1 MNKEIDFET
10 YLIISHGKFEIFLL
24 DIKNHKDIYQEEF
37 KFRDVSE
44 KLDFNLLNDFLENNI
59 FKIEKL
65 AGNFVNN
72 INIVIE
78 NESILTSNIGIKK
91 KNYTGEITDIIL
103 ESMLTDVK
111 DLFKENYNQYKL
123 IHMIMDK
130 YIIDGV
136 SYSSLQDQ
144 ISNDEIC
151 LEIKLISIQNLII
164 FEIENILKKY
174 QIQVNNFL
182 DKGYVFTSKYIRNS
196 LIKNHLNISR
206 LVEEVSS
213 HKGTL
218 LEWGQSQKKEVVFK
232 ILSSFGKDHEK
243 TYEVLVEIEGKKH
256 GVALGTSIKRAEESA
271 AKQTLKELIRS

>member
-10 YLIISHGKFEIFLL
+10 YLIISYGKFEIFLL
-24 DIKNHKDIYQEEF
+24 DIKNHNDIYQEEL

-44 KLDFNLLNDFLENNI
+44 KLDFNLLNEFLENNI

-65 AGNFVNN
+65 AGNFINN

-78 NESILTSNIGIKK
+78 NKSILKSSIGIKK
-91 KNYTGEITDIIL
+91 KNYTGEITSIIL
-103 ESMLTDVK
+103 EGMLTDVK

-123 IHMIMDK
+123 IHMIIDQ

-151 LEIKLISIQNLII
+151 LEIKLISIPNLLIL
-164 FEIENILKKY
+164 EIENILKKY

-182 DKGYVFTSKYIRNS
+182 DKGYVKDFFFDKQLDISQMAYKLKNGVNKKEVQITSKYP
-196 LIKNHLNISR
+196 
-206 LVEEVSS
+206 
-213 HKGTL
+213 
-218 LEWGQSQKKEVVFK
+218 KKIGF
-232 ILSSFGKDHEK
+232 FEK
-243 TYEVLVEIEGKKH
+243 FFQLF
-256 GVALGTSIKRAEESA
+256 S
-271 AKQTLKELIRS
+271 

>member
-10 YLIISHGKFEIFLL
+10 YLIISYGKFEIFLL

-37 KFRDVSE
+37 KLRDVSE
-44 KLDFNLLNDFLENNI
+44 KIDFNLLNDFLENNI

-78 NESILTSNIGIKK
+78 NKSILTSNIAIKK
-91 KNYTGEITDIIL
+91 KNYTGEITDRIL

-123 IHMIMDK
+123 IHMIINK

-144 ISNDEIC
+144 ISNNEIC
-151 LEIKLISIQNLII
+151 LEIKLISIPNLLIL
-164 FEIENILKKY
+164 EIENILKKY

-182 DKGYVFTSKYIRNS
+182 DKGYLKDFFLDKQLDISQMAHKLKNGMNKKEVQITSKY
-196 LIKNHLNISR
+196 
-206 LVEEVSS
+206 
-213 HKGTL
+213 T
-218 LEWGQSQKKEVVFK
+218 KKIGF
-232 ILSSFGKDHEK
+232 FEK
-243 TYEVLVEIEGKKH
+243 FFQLF
-256 GVALGTSIKRAEESA
+256 S
-271 AKQTLKELIRS
+271 

>member
-10 YLIISHGKFEIFLL
+10 YLIISYGKFEIFLL
-24 DIKNHKDIYQEEF
+24 DIKNHKNIYQEEF

-44 KLDFNLLNDFLENNI
+44 KLDFNLLNEFLENNI

-65 AGNFVNN
+65 AGNFINN

-78 NESILTSNIGIKK
+78 NKSILISNISIKK
-91 KNYTGEITDIIL
+91 KNYTGEITSVTL

-111 DLFKENYNQYKL
+111 DLFKENYNQHKL
-123 IHMIMDK
+123 IHMIIDK

-151 LEIKLISIQNLII
+151 LEIKLISISNLII
-164 FEIENILKKY
+164 LEIENILKKY

-182 DKGYVFTSKYIRNS
+182 DKGYVKDFFLDKKLDISQMVHNLKNGMNKNEIQITSK
-196 LIKNHLNISR
+196 
-206 LVEEVSS
+206 SS
-213 HKGTL
+213 KKLGFFEKFFQL
-218 LEWGQSQKKEVVFK
+218 LS
-232 ILSSFGKDHEK
+232 
-243 TYEVLVEIEGKKH
+243 
-256 GVALGTSIKRAEESA
+256 
-271 AKQTLKELIRS
+271 

>member
-10 YLIISHGKFEIFLL
+10 YLIISYGKFEIFLL
-24 DIKNHKDIYQEEF
+24 DIKNYKNIYQEEF
-37 KFRDVSE
+37 KFSEASE
-44 KLDFNLLNDFLENNI
+44 KIDFNLLNDFLENNI

-78 NESILTSNIGIKK
+78 NKSILTSNISIKK
-91 KNYTGEITDIIL
+91 KNYTKEITDIIL
-103 ESMLTDVK
+103 ESMLTDLK

-123 IHMIMDK
+123 IHMIIDK

-151 LEIKLISIQNLII
+151 LEIKFISIPNLLTL
-164 FEIENILKKY
+164 EIENILKKY

-182 DKGYVFTSKYIRNS
+182 DKGYVKDFFLDKQLDISQMAYDLKNGMNKNEIQITSKS
-196 LIKNHLNISR
+196 
-206 LVEEVSS
+206 
-213 HKGTL
+213 T
-218 LEWGQSQKKEVVFK
+218 KKLGFFEKFFQ
-232 ILSSFGKDHEK
+232 LFG
-243 TYEVLVEIEGKKH
+243 
-256 GVALGTSIKRAEESA
+256 
-271 AKQTLKELIRS
+271 

>member
-10 YLIISHGKFEIFLL
+10 YLIISYGKFEIFLL
-24 DIKNHKDIYQEEF
+24 DNKNHENIYQEEF

-78 NESILTSNIGIKK
+78 NKSILTSNIGIKK

-123 IHMIMDK
+123 IHMIIDK

-151 LEIKLISIQNLII
+151 LEIKLISIPNLLIL
-164 FEIENILKKY
+164 EIENILKKY

-182 DKGYVFTSKYIRNS
+182 DKGYVKDFFLDEQLDISQMAHKLKNGMNNNEVLITSK
-196 LIKNHLNISR
+196 
-206 LVEEVSS
+206 SS
-213 HKGTL
+213 
-218 LEWGQSQKKEVVFK
+218 KKLGF
-232 ILSSFGKDHEK
+232 FEK
-243 TYEVLVEIEGKKH
+243 FFQLF
-256 GVALGTSIKRAEESA
+256 S
-271 AKQTLKELIRS
+271 

>member
-1 MNKEIDFET
+1 MNKEIDFEI
-10 YLIISHGKFEIFLL
+10 YLIISYEKFEIFLF
-24 DIKNHKDIYQEEF
+24 DIKNHKNIYQEEF
-37 KFRDVSE
+37 EFRGALD
-44 KLDFNLLNDFLENNI
+44 KIDFNLLDEFLENNI

-78 NESILTSNIGIKK
+78 NKSILTSNISIKK
-91 KNYTGEITDIIL
+91 KNYTGEITSIIL

-123 IHMIMDK
+123 IHMIIDK

-151 LEIKLISIQNLII
+151 LEIKLISIPNLLIL
-164 FEIENILKKY
+164 EIENILKKY

-182 DKGYVFTSKYIRNS
+182 DKGYVKDFFLDKQLDISQMAHK
-196 LIKNHLNISR
+196 LKNGMN
-206 LVEEVSS
+206 
-213 HKGTL
+213 
-218 LEWGQSQKKEVVFK
+218 KKEVQITSKFTK
-232 ILSSFGKDHEK
+232 KLGFFEK
-243 TYEVLVEIEGKKH
+243 FFQLF
-256 GVALGTSIKRAEESA
+256 S
-271 AKQTLKELIRS
+271 

>member
-10 YLIISHGKFEIFLL
+10 YLIISYGKFEIFLL
-24 DIKNHKDIYQEEF
+24 DIKNHKNIYQEEF

-78 NESILTSNIGIKK
+78 NKSILTSNIAIKK
-91 KNYTGEITDIIL
+91 KNYTGEITDRIL

-123 IHMIMDK
+123 IHMIINK

-144 ISNDEIC
+144 ISNNEIC
-151 LEIKLISIQNLII
+151 LEIKLISIPNLLIL
-164 FEIENILKKY
+164 EIENILKKY

-182 DKGYVFTSKYIRNS
+182 DKGYLKDFFLDKQLDISQMAHKLKNGMNKKEVQITSKY
-196 LIKNHLNISR
+196 
-206 LVEEVSS
+206 
-213 HKGTL
+213 T
-218 LEWGQSQKKEVVFK
+218 KKIGF
-232 ILSSFGKDHEK
+232 FEK
-243 TYEVLVEIEGKKH
+243 FFQLF
-256 GVALGTSIKRAEESA
+256 S
-271 AKQTLKELIRS
+271 

>member
-10 YLIISHGKFEIFLL
+10 YLIISYGKFEIFLL
-24 DIKNHKDIYQEEF
+24 DNKNYKNIYQKEF

-78 NESILTSNIGIKK
+78 NKSILTSNIGIKK

-123 IHMIMDK
+123 IHMIIDK

-136 SYSSLQDQ
+136 SYSSLQDK

-151 LEIKLISIQNLII
+151 LEIKLISIPNLLIL
-164 FEIENILKKY
+164 EIENILKKY
-174 QIQVNNFL
+174 QIQVNNYL
-182 DKGYVFTSKYIRNS
+182 DKGYVKDFFLDKQLDISQMAHNLKNGMNKNEIQITSK
-196 LIKNHLNISR
+196 
-206 LVEEVSS
+206 SS
-213 HKGTL
+213 
-218 LEWGQSQKKEVVFK
+218 KKLGF
-232 ILSSFGKDHEK
+232 FEK
-243 TYEVLVEIEGKKH
+243 FFQLF
-256 GVALGTSIKRAEESA
+256 S
-271 AKQTLKELIRS
+271 

>member
-10 YLIISHGKFEIFLL
+10 YLIISYGKFEIFLL

-37 KFRDVSE
+37 KFRDDSE
-44 KLDFNLLNDFLENNI
+44 KIDFNLLNDFLENNI

-78 NESILTSNIGIKK
+78 NKSILTSNIGIKK
-91 KNYTGEITDIIL
+91 KNYNGEINDIIL

-111 DLFKENYNQYKL
+111 DLFKENYNQYKV
-123 IHMIMDK
+123 IHMIIDK

-151 LEIKLISIQNLII
+151 LEIKLISIPNLLIL
-164 FEIENILKKY
+164 EIENILKKY

-182 DKGYVFTSKYIRNS
+182 DKGYVKDFFLDKQLDISQMAHKLKNGMNKKEVQITSKY
-196 LIKNHLNISR
+196 
-206 LVEEVSS
+206 
-213 HKGTL
+213 T
-218 LEWGQSQKKEVVFK
+218 KKIGF
-232 ILSSFGKDHEK
+232 FEK
-243 TYEVLVEIEGKKH
+243 FFQLF
-256 GVALGTSIKRAEESA
+256 S
-271 AKQTLKELIRS
+271 

>member
-10 YLIISHGKFEIFLL
+10 YLIISYGKFEIFLL

-78 NESILTSNIGIKK
+78 NKSILTSNIGIKK

-123 IHMIMDK
+123 IHMIIDK

-151 LEIKLISIQNLII
+151 LEIKLISIPNLLIL
-164 FEIENILKKY
+164 EIENILKKY
-174 QIQVNNFL
+174 QIQVNNYL
-182 DKGYVFTSKYIRNS
+182 DKGYVKDFIFDKQLDISQMAHNLKIGMNKNEIQITSK
-196 LIKNHLNISR
+196 
-206 LVEEVSS
+206 SS
-213 HKGTL
+213 
-218 LEWGQSQKKEVVFK
+218 KKLGF
-232 ILSSFGKDHEK
+232 FEK
-243 TYEVLVEIEGKKH
+243 FFQLF
-256 GVALGTSIKRAEESA
+256 S
-271 AKQTLKELIRS
+271 

>member
-10 YLIISHGKFEIFLL
+10 YLIISYGKFEIFLL

-78 NESILTSNIGIKK
+78 NKSILTSNIGIKK

-151 LEIKLISIQNLII
+151 LEIKLISIPNLLIL
-164 FEIENILKKY
+164 EIENILKKY
-174 QIQVNNFL
+174 QIQVNNFS
-182 DKGYVFTSKYIRNS
+182 DKGYVKDFFLDKQLDISQMAHKLKNGMNNNEVLITSK
-196 LIKNHLNISR
+196 
-206 LVEEVSS
+206 SS
-213 HKGTL
+213 
-218 LEWGQSQKKEVVFK
+218 KKLGF
-232 ILSSFGKDHEK
+232 FEK
-243 TYEVLVEIEGKKH
+243 FFQLF
-256 GVALGTSIKRAEESA
+256 S
-271 AKQTLKELIRS
+271 

>member
-10 YLIISHGKFEIFLL
+10 YLIISYGKFEISLL
-24 DIKNHKDIYQEEF
+24 DIKNHKNIYHEEF
-37 KFRDVSE
+37 KFKDVSE

-65 AGNFVNN
+65 AGNFINN

-78 NESILTSNIGIKK
+78 NKSILTSNIGIKK

-111 DLFKENYNQYKL
+111 ELFKEKYNQYKL
-123 IHMIMDK
+123 IHMIIDK

-151 LEIKLISIQNLII
+151 LEIKLISIPNLLIL
-164 FEIENILKKY
+164 EIENILKKY
-174 QIQVNNFL
+174 QIQVNNFS
-182 DKGYVFTSKYIRNS
+182 DKGYVKDFFLDKQLDISQMAHK
-196 LIKNHLNISR
+196 LKNGMN
-206 LVEEVSS
+206 
-213 HKGTL
+213 
-218 LEWGQSQKKEVVFK
+218 KKEVQITTKYPKK
-232 ILSSFGKDHEK
+232 IGFFEK
-243 TYEVLVEIEGKKH
+243 FFQLF
-256 GVALGTSIKRAEESA
+256 S
-271 AKQTLKELIRS
+271 

>member
-10 YLIISHGKFEIFLL
+10 YLIISYGKFEIFLL

-78 NESILTSNIGIKK
+78 NKSILTSNISIKK
-91 KNYTGEITDIIL
+91 KNYTGEITSVIL

-111 DLFKENYNQYKL
+111 DLFKENYNQNKL
-123 IHMIMDK
+123 IHMIIDK

-151 LEIKLISIQNLII
+151 LEIKLISISNLII
-164 FEIENILKKY
+164 LEIENILKKY
-174 QIQVNNFL
+174 QIQVNSLL
-182 DKGYVFTSKYIRNS
+182 DKGYVKDFFLNNQLDISQMAYNLKNGMNKNEIQITSKS
-196 LIKNHLNISR
+196 L
-206 LVEEVSS
+206 
-213 HKGTL
+213 
-218 LEWGQSQKKEVVFK
+218 KKLGF
-232 ILSSFGKDHEK
+232 FEK
-243 TYEVLVEIEGKKH
+243 FFQLF
-256 GVALGTSIKRAEESA
+256 S
-271 AKQTLKELIRS
+271 

>member
-10 YLIISHGKFEIFLL
+10 YLIISYGKFEIFLL
-24 DIKNHKDIYQEEF
+24 DIKNYKNIYQEEF
-37 KFRDVSE
+37 RFEDDSK
-44 KLDFNLLNDFLENNI
+44 KLDFNLLNEFLENNI

-65 AGNFVNN
+65 AENFVNN

-78 NESILTSNIGIKK
+78 NKSILTSNISIKK
-91 KNYTGEITDIIL
+91 KNYTGEITSVIL

-123 IHMIMDK
+123 MHMIIDK

-151 LEIKLISIQNLII
+151 LEIKLISIPNLLIL
-164 FEIENILKKY
+164 EIENILKKY

-182 DKGYVFTSKYIRNS
+182 DKGYVKDFFLDKQLDISQMAHKLKNGMNNNEVRITSK
-196 LIKNHLNISR
+196 
-206 LVEEVSS
+206 SS
-213 HKGTL
+213 
-218 LEWGQSQKKEVVFK
+218 KKLGF
-232 ILSSFGKDHEK
+232 FEK
-243 TYEVLVEIEGKKH
+243 FFQLF
-256 GVALGTSIKRAEESA
+256 S
-271 AKQTLKELIRS
+271 

>member
-10 YLIISHGKFEIFLL
+10 YLIISYGKFEIFLL
-24 DIKNHKDIYQEEF
+24 DNKNHENIYQEEF

-78 NESILTSNIGIKK
+78 NKSILSSNIGIKK
-91 KNYTGEITDIIL
+91 KNYSGEITDILL

-123 IHMIMDK
+123 MHMIIDK

-151 LEIKLISIQNLII
+151 LEIKLISLPNFLIL
-164 FEIENILKKY
+164 EIENILKKY
-174 QIQVNNFL
+174 QIQINNYF
-182 DKGYVFTSKYIRNS
+182 DIGYVKDFFFDKQLDISQMAHNLKVGMNKNEIQITSKYS
-196 LIKNHLNISR
+196 
-206 LVEEVSS
+206 
-213 HKGTL
+213 
-218 LEWGQSQKKEVVFK
+218 KKLGF
-232 ILSSFGKDHEK
+232 FEK
-243 TYEVLVEIEGKKH
+243 FFQLF
-256 GVALGTSIKRAEESA
+256 S
-271 AKQTLKELIRS
+271 

>member
-10 YLIISHGKFEIFLL
+10 YLIISHGKFEISLL

-44 KLDFNLLNDFLENNI
+44 KLDLNLLNDFLENNI

-78 NESILTSNIGIKK
+78 NKSILTSNISIKK

-123 IHMIMDK
+123 IHMIIDK

-136 SYSSLQDQ
+136 SYSSYEDQ
-144 ISNDEIC
+144 ISNDEVS
-151 LEIKLISIQNLII
+151 LEIKIILISNSII
-164 FEIENILKKY
+164 LEIENILKKY

-182 DKGYVFTSKYIRNS
+182 DKGYVKDFFLDKQLDISQMAHNLKNGMNKNEIQITSK
-196 LIKNHLNISR
+196 
-206 LVEEVSS
+206 SS
-213 HKGTL
+213 
-218 LEWGQSQKKEVVFK
+218 KKLGF
-232 ILSSFGKDHEK
+232 FEK
-243 TYEVLVEIEGKKH
+243 FFQLF
-256 GVALGTSIKRAEESA
+256 S
-271 AKQTLKELIRS
+271 

>member
-10 YLIISHGKFEIFLL
+10 YLVISYEKFEILLL
-24 DIKNHKDIYQEEF
+24 DIKNHKDIYQAEF
-37 KFRDVSE
+37 KFKDVSE
-44 KLDFNLLNDFLENNI
+44 KLDLNFLNDFLENNI

-78 NESILTSNIGIKK
+78 NKSILTSNIGIKK

-123 IHMIMDK
+123 IHMIIDK

-151 LEIKLISIQNLII
+151 LEIKLISIPNLLIL
-164 FEIENILKKY
+164 EIENILKKY

-182 DKGYVFTSKYIRNS
+182 DKGYVKDFFLDKQLDISQMAHKLKNGMNNNEIQITSK
-196 LIKNHLNISR
+196 
-206 LVEEVSS
+206 SS
-213 HKGTL
+213 
-218 LEWGQSQKKEVVFK
+218 KKLGF
-232 ILSSFGKDHEK
+232 FEK
-243 TYEVLVEIEGKKH
+243 FFQLF
-256 GVALGTSIKRAEESA
+256 S
-271 AKQTLKELIRS
+271 